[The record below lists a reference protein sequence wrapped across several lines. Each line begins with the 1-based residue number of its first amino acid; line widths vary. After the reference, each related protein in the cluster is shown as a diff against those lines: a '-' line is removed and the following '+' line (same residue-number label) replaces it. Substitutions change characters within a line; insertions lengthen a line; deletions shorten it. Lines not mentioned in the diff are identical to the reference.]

1 MVTSYNSLIQFI
13 ESFASN
19 HLQIQRFQAEFE
31 DQMPNFATDGEAFP
45 VLFMS
50 PVSTEFGEF
59 ADKYTV
65 NFFCYAPIQKDRSD
79 VNNVHSDTQLILNDL
94 KKFIK
99 NSPNTL
105 FGIEADGNSIPMR
118 EITMDYVI
126 GNTMTV
132 TIDVDTYGICDIP
145 FADAPLYPISGCD
158 IIYAQYLTC
167 DTLEDCGTF
176 NTIIDELQADIDTL
190 SAATDL
196 NYYTTGATLS
206 GNVLTFDRNDLEDAY
221 SVDLSTLSPDL
232 SGYLQLSGGTLTGPL
247 VGTSFSASTLFVTNE
262 DWTIELMDAQT
273 VDFYAPYNMAI
284 VSTDTIL
291 SASTVSFLDDGVAYT
306 LGNPI
311 VSGSK
316 ISVSAATA
324 TVINLNTTH

>member
-1 MVTSYNSLIQFI
+1 MVTSYISLIQFI

-19 HLQIQRFQAEFE
+19 HLQVQRFQAEFE

-65 NFFCYAPIQKDRSD
+65 NFFCYAQIQKDRSD
-79 VNNVHSDTQLILNDL
+79 VNNVFSDTQLILNDL

-99 NSPNTL
+99 DSENVM
-105 FGIEADGNSIPMR
+105 FGIEADANSIPMR

-132 TIDVDTYGICDIP
+132 TIDVDTYTICDIP
-145 FADAPLYPISGCD
+145 FSDAPIYPVLGCD
-158 IIYAQYLTC
+158 ITYARFLTC
-167 DTLEDCGTF
+167 ETLGDCGTF
-176 NTIIDELQADIDTL
+176 TEAVDNLQEQINAL
-190 SAATDL
+190 S
-196 NYYTTGATLS
+196 GAT
-206 GNVLTFDRNDLEDAY
+206 
-221 SVDLSTLSPDL
+221 PDL
-232 SGYLQLSGGTLTGPL
+232 SGYLPLSGGTLTGPL

-262 DWTIELMDAQT
+262 NWTIELMDAQT
-273 VDFYAPYNMAI
+273 LDFYAPYNMVI
-284 VSTDTIL
+284 QSYNTIL
-291 SASTVSFLDDGVAYT
+291 SASTIALFDDDVAYT
-306 LGNPI
+306 TGNTI
-311 VSGSK
+311 ISGSK
-316 ISVSAATA
+316 ITVSASTA